1 MITRNTS
8 ALSHPILTPRFRS
21 HGTWPYPQPWP
32 RPLHLVGLCPSYC
45 RRQFK
50 SLEYSLFCNSDQTQL
65 EHYGLEY
72 CSFVKILLPKTTS
85 DFTTDAMCASL
96 ILILIVLSYVKPWM
110 GWPWLSIV
118 HLLSI
123 LSTLLMRSEVDLSLP
138 LHTKVPVCTQ
148 VFNRK

>member
-45 RRQFK
+45 QRQFK
-50 SLEYSLFCNSDQTQL
+50 SLEHSVFCNSGQIQL
-65 EHYGLEY
+65 ENYGLEY

-96 ILILIVLSYVKPWM
+96 ILILIVLSYVKPWI

-138 LHTKVPVCTQ
+138 FHTKVPVCTR

>member
-32 RPLHLVGLCPSYC
+32 RPLHIVGLSPGCC
-45 RRQFK
+45 HRQFK
-50 SLEYSLFCNSDQTQL
+50 SLEHSVFCNSGQIQL

-110 GWPWLSIV
+110 VGQSLSIV

-138 LHTKVPVCTQ
+138 FHTKVPVCTR
-148 VFNRK
+148 VLNRK